1 MKSIQSILDTFS
13 SLPASAI
20 ATHVNDAL
28 AEHAALVV
36 TAPPGAGK
44 STLLPLTILA
54 ALTEQGDTTSRIL
67 MLEPRRLAARQVAE
81 RMAEMLGEEVGQ
93 TVGYRIRFETRVS
106 PATRIEVLTEG
117 ILTRMLVS
125 DPTLDGVAM
134 VLFDEFHERSLA
146 SDVALA
152 LARQAQ
158 DILRPDLRLVIMSA
172 TIDATEICKTLHAPL
187 IESEGRMHP
196 VAMERFDE
204 EATPQN
210 AAETTARAII
220 RAYRE
225 TSGSIL
231 AFLPGQGEILRCI
244 ELLGEALSPTPVL
257 PLYGMLSNEEQRR
270 AIMPCRNGER
280 KVVIATPI
288 AETSLTI
295 QGITCVV
302 DSGLYRTMAFD
313 PRTGLEHMETRRI
326 SLDMATQRMGRA
338 GRLAPGTCYRLWS
351 TATEHRMAEHRQPEI
366 LTADLS
372 STVLD
377 IATWGESNPLAL
389 PWLTPPTTAAIAQA
403 QRTLT
408 TLQALHNNKVS
419 ELGKRMSALPCH
431 PRIAR
436 MILCAKNEE
445 DKSLACNIAAILE
458 RPSNSKT
465 ATTADFTSQR
475 PDARIAQEYCRMA
488 HVKKYVGSPSPYAV
502 GALLASAYPERIG
515 MALTTP
521 GRFRLASGDEA
532 FVDKDDAIAACD
544 AIAVA
549 SVNSNGGRIFLA
561 APLHLSDITGLADEV
576 EHVAWD
582 KNKGG
587 IVAQRERRIGVHV
600 LSVSPMHDVP
610 QSAIEHILCDT
621 VKRDGVSL
629 LDWTDEVQRLQRR
642 IAAVS
647 EWHPELELPDL
658 TTDHVLATAEE
669 WLPLWL
675 SNGSKLR
682 TTAAELKRLPLA
694 EALWGM
700 LTYDQQQ
707 TVDRLAPTH
716 ITVPTGSRIRIDY
729 RQGAEAP
736 VLSVR
741 LQECFGLTDTPRV
754 DDGKR
759 PVLMELLSP
768 GFKPVQLT
776 QDLHS
781 FWTNAYFDVRKD
793 LRRRYPKH
801 SWPENPLEA
810 QAVRGVKRRE

>member
-1 MKSIQSILDTFS
+1 MKSIKTILETFT

-20 ATHVNDAL
+20 ATQVNLAL
-28 AEHAALVV
+28 TQHASLVV

-44 STLLPLTILA
+44 STLLPLTMLA
-54 ALTEQGDTTSRIL
+54 SLIGQGDTAGRIL

-106 PATRIEVLTEG
+106 SATRIEVLTEG

-125 DPTLDGVAM
+125 DPTLDGVTM
-134 VLFDEFHERSLA
+134 VIFDEFHERSLA

-158 DILRPDLRLVIMSA
+158 DLLRPELRLVIMSA
-172 TIDATEICKTLHAPL
+172 TIDATDICRTLHAPL

-196 VAMERFDE
+196 VAMVRFDE

-210 AAETTARAII
+210 AAETTARAILK
-220 RAYRE
+220 AYRE
-225 TSGSIL
+225 TTGSIL

-244 ELLGEALSPTPVL
+244 ELLGDALSPTPVL
-257 PLYGMLSNEEQRR
+257 PLYGMLSNEDQRR
-270 AIMPCRNGER
+270 AIMPCRDGER

-351 TATEHRMAEHRQPEI
+351 AATEHRMAEHRQPEI

-389 PWLTPPTTAAIAQA
+389 PWLTPPTAAAIAQA

-408 TLQALHNNKVS
+408 TLQATHSNKVT
-419 ELGKRMSALPCH
+419 ELGKRMAALPCH
-431 PRIAR
+431 TRIAR
-436 MILCAKNEE
+436 MILCAKSEE
-445 DKSLACNIAAILE
+445 DKALACNIAAVLE
-458 RPSNSKT
+458 RPASSKN
-465 ATTADFTSQR
+465 TTSSDFSSQR

-488 HVKKYVGSPSPYAV
+488 HVKKYAGTPSPYAV
-502 GALLASAYPERIG
+502 GALVASAYPERIG
-515 MALTTP
+515 MSLTTP

-532 FVDKDDAIAACD
+532 FVDKDDAVAACD

-549 SVNSNGGRIFLA
+549 SVNSSGGRIFLA
-561 APLHLSDITGLADEV
+561 APLHLNDISELADEV

-582 KNKGG
+582 KNKGC
-587 IVAQRERRIGVHV
+587 IVAQRERRIGVHI
-600 LSVSPMHDVP
+600 LSAAPLHNVT
-610 QSAIEHILCDT
+610 QQTLERILCET
-621 VKRDGVSL
+621 VKREGLSL
-629 LDWTDEVQRLQRR
+629 LDWSDEVQLLQRR

-647 EWHPELELPDL
+647 EWHPELGLPSL
-658 TTDHVLATAEE
+658 ASDHVLDTADE

-675 SNGSKLR
+675 TNGSKLR
-682 TTAAELKRLPLA
+682 TTAAELKRLPLT

-741 LQECFGLTDTPRV
+741 LQECFGLTDTPCV
-754 DDGKR
+754 DNGKR

-810 QAVRGVKRRE
+810 QAVRGVKR

>member
-1 MKSIQSILDTFS
+1 MKSIKTILETFT

-20 ATHVNDAL
+20 ATQVNLAL
-28 AEHAALVV
+28 TQHASLVV

-44 STLLPLTILA
+44 STLLPLTMLA
-54 ALTEQGDTTSRIL
+54 SLVGQGDTAGRIL

-106 PATRIEVLTEG
+106 SATRIEVLTEG

-125 DPTLDGVAM
+125 DPTLDGVDM
-134 VLFDEFHERSLA
+134 VIFDEFHERSLA

-158 DILRPDLRLVIMSA
+158 DLLRPELRLVIMSA
-172 TIDATEICKTLHAPL
+172 TIDATDICRTLHAPL

-196 VAMERFDE
+196 VAMVRFDE

-210 AAETTARAII
+210 AAETTARAILK
-220 RAYRE
+220 AYRE
-225 TSGSIL
+225 TTGSIL

-244 ELLGEALSPTPVL
+244 ELLGDALSPTPVL
-257 PLYGMLSNEEQRR
+257 PLYGMLSNEDQRR
-270 AIMPCRNGER
+270 AIMPCRDGER

-351 TATEHRMAEHRQPEI
+351 AATEHRMAEHRQPEI

-377 IATWGESNPLAL
+377 IATWGESNLLAL
-389 PWLTPPTTAAIAQA
+389 PWLTPPTAAAIAQA

-408 TLQALHNNKVS
+408 TLQATHSNKVT
-419 ELGKRMSALPCH
+419 ELGKRMAALPCH
-431 PRIAR
+431 TRIAR
-436 MILCAKNEE
+436 MILCAKSEE
-445 DKSLACNIAAILE
+445 DKALACNIAAVLE
-458 RPSNSKT
+458 RPASSKN
-465 ATTADFTSQR
+465 TTSSDFSSQR

-488 HVKKYVGSPSPYAV
+488 HVKKYAGTPSPYAV
-502 GALLASAYPERIG
+502 GALVASAYPERIG
-515 MALTTP
+515 MSLTTP

-532 FVDKDDAIAACD
+532 FVDKDDAVAACD

-549 SVNSNGGRIFLA
+549 SVNSSGGRIFLA
-561 APLHLSDITGLADEV
+561 APLHLNDISELADEV

-582 KNKGG
+582 KNKGC
-587 IVAQRERRIGVHV
+587 IVAQHERRIGVHT
-600 LSVSPMHDVP
+600 LSAAPLHNVT
-610 QSAIEHILCDT
+610 QQTLERILCET
-621 VKRDGVSL
+621 VKREGVSL
-629 LDWTDEVQRLQRR
+629 LDWSDEVQLLQRR

-647 EWHPELELPDL
+647 EWHPELGLPSL
-658 TTDHVLATAEE
+658 ASDHVLETADE

-675 SNGSKLR
+675 TNGSKLR
-682 TTAAELKRLPLA
+682 TTAAELKRLPLT
-694 EALWGM
+694 EALWDM

-741 LQECFGLTDTPRV
+741 LQECFGLTDTPCV
-754 DDGKR
+754 DNGKR

-810 QAVRGVKRRE
+810 QAVRGVKR

>member
-1 MKSIQSILDTFS
+1 MKSINTILETFT

-20 ATHVNDAL
+20 ATQVNVAL
-28 AEHAALVV
+28 TQHASLVV

-44 STLLPLTILA
+44 STLLPLTMLA
-54 ALTEQGDTTSRIL
+54 SLVGQGDTAGRIL

-106 PATRIEVLTEG
+106 SATRIEVLTEG

-125 DPTLDGVAM
+125 DPTLDGVNM
-134 VLFDEFHERSLA
+134 VIFDEFHERSLA

-158 DILRPDLRLVIMSA
+158 DLLRPELRLVIMSA
-172 TIDATEICKTLHAPL
+172 TIDATDICRTLHAPL

-196 VAMERFDE
+196 VAMVRFDK

-210 AAETTARAII
+210 AAETTARAILK
-220 RAYRE
+220 AYRE
-225 TSGSIL
+225 TTGSIL

-244 ELLGEALSPTPVL
+244 ELLGDALSPTPVL
-257 PLYGMLSNEEQRR
+257 PLYGMLSNEDQRR
-270 AIMPCRNGER
+270 AIMPCRDGER

-295 QGITCVV
+295 QGITCIV

-351 TATEHRMAEHRQPEI
+351 AATEHRMAEHRQPEI

-389 PWLTPPTTAAIAQA
+389 PWLTPPTAAAIAQA

-408 TLQALHNNKVS
+408 TLQATHSNKVT
-419 ELGKRMSALPCH
+419 ELGKRMAALPCH

-436 MILCAKNEE
+436 MILCAKSEE
-445 DKSLACNIAAILE
+445 DKALACNVAAVLE
-458 RPSNSKT
+458 RPASSKN
-465 ATTADFTSQR
+465 TTSSDFSSQR

-488 HVKKYVGSPSPYAV
+488 HVKKYAGTPSPYV
-502 GALLASAYPERIG
+502 MGALVASAYPERIG
-515 MALTTP
+515 IALTTP

-532 FVDKDDAIAACD
+532 FVDKDDAVAACD

-549 SVNSNGGRIFLA
+549 SVNSSGGRIFLA
-561 APLHLSDITGLADEV
+561 APLHLNDISELADEV

-582 KNKGG
+582 KNKGC
-587 IVAQRERRIGVHV
+587 IVAQHERRIGVHT
-600 LSVSPMHDVP
+600 LSAAPLHNVT
-610 QSAIEHILCDT
+610 QQTLERILCET
-621 VKRDGVSL
+621 VKREGVSL
-629 LDWTDEVQRLQRR
+629 LDWSDEVQLLQRR

-647 EWHPELELPDL
+647 EWHPELGLPSL
-658 TTDHVLATAEE
+658 ASDHVLETADE

-675 SNGSKLR
+675 TNGSKLR

-741 LQECFGLTDTPRV
+741 LQECFGLTDTPCV
-754 DDGKR
+754 DNGKR

-781 FWTNAYFDVRKD
+781 FWTNVYFDVRKD

-810 QAVRGVKRRE
+810 QAVRGVKR

>member
-1 MKSIQSILDTFS
+1 MKSIKNILETFT

-20 ATHVNDAL
+20 ATQVNLAL
-28 AEHAALVV
+28 TQHASLVV

-44 STLLPLTILA
+44 STLLPLTMLA
-54 ALTEQGDTTSRIL
+54 SLVGQGDTAGRIL

-106 PATRIEVLTEG
+106 SATRIEVLTEG

-125 DPTLDGVAM
+125 DPTLDGVDM
-134 VLFDEFHERSLA
+134 VIFDEFHERSLA

-158 DILRPDLRLVIMSA
+158 DLLRPELRLVIMSA
-172 TIDATEICKTLHAPL
+172 TIDATDICRTLHAPL

-196 VAMERFDE
+196 VAMVRFDE

-210 AAETTARAII
+210 AAETTARAILK
-220 RAYRE
+220 AYRE
-225 TSGSIL
+225 TTGSIL

-244 ELLGEALSPTPVL
+244 ELLGDALSPTPVL
-257 PLYGMLSNEEQRR
+257 PLYGMLSNEDQRR
-270 AIMPCRNGER
+270 AIMPCRDGER

-351 TATEHRMAEHRQPEI
+351 AATEHRMAEHRQPEI

-389 PWLTPPTTAAIAQA
+389 PWLTPPTAAAIAQA

-408 TLQALHNNKVS
+408 TLQATHSNKVT
-419 ELGKRMSALPCH
+419 ELGKRMAALPCH

-436 MILCAKNEE
+436 MILCAKSEE
-445 DKSLACNIAAILE
+445 DKALACNIAAVLE
-458 RPSNSKT
+458 RPASSKNT
-465 ATTADFTSQR
+465 ASSDFSSQR

-488 HVKKYVGSPSPYAV
+488 RVKKYAGTPSPYV
-502 GALLASAYPERIG
+502 MGALVASAYPERIG
-515 MALTTP
+515 IALTTP

-532 FVDKDDAIAACD
+532 FVDKDDAVAACD

-549 SVNSNGGRIFLA
+549 SVNSSGGRIFLA
-561 APLHLSDITGLADEV
+561 APLHLNDISELADEV

-582 KNKGG
+582 KNKGC
-587 IVAQRERRIGVHV
+587 IVAQRERRIGVHI
-600 LSVSPMHDVP
+600 LSAAPLHNVT
-610 QSAIEHILCDT
+610 QQTLERILCET
-621 VKRDGVSL
+621 VKREGVSL
-629 LDWTDEVQRLQRR
+629 LDWSDEVQLLQRR

-647 EWHPELELPDL
+647 EWHPELGLPSL
-658 TTDHVLATAEE
+658 ASDHVLETADE

-675 SNGSKLR
+675 TNGSKLR
-682 TTAAELKRLPLA
+682 TTAAELKRLPLT

-741 LQECFGLTDTPRV
+741 LQECFGLTDTPCV
-754 DDGKR
+754 DNGKR

-810 QAVRGVKRRE
+810 QAVRGVKR

>member
-1 MKSIQSILDTFS
+1 MKSIKTILETFT

-20 ATHVNDAL
+20 ATQVNLAL
-28 AEHAALVV
+28 TQHASLVV

-44 STLLPLTILA
+44 STLLPLTMLA
-54 ALTEQGDTTSRIL
+54 SLVGQGDTAGRIL

-106 PATRIEVLTEG
+106 SATRIEVLTEG

-125 DPTLDGVAM
+125 DPTLDGVDM
-134 VLFDEFHERSLA
+134 VIFDEFHERSLA

-158 DILRPDLRLVIMSA
+158 DLLRPELRLVIMSA
-172 TIDATEICKTLHAPL
+172 TIDATDICRTLHAPL

-196 VAMERFDE
+196 VAMVRFDE

-210 AAETTARAII
+210 AAETTARAILK
-220 RAYRE
+220 AYRE
-225 TSGSIL
+225 TTGSIL

-244 ELLGEALSPTPVL
+244 ELLGDALSPTPVL
-257 PLYGMLSNEEQRR
+257 PLYGMLSNEDQRR
-270 AIMPCRNGER
+270 AIMPCRDGER

-351 TATEHRMAEHRQPEI
+351 AATEHRMAEHRQPEI

-377 IATWGESNPLAL
+377 IATWGESNLLAL
-389 PWLTPPTTAAIAQA
+389 PWLTPPTAAAIAQA

-408 TLQALHNNKVS
+408 TLQATHSNKVT
-419 ELGKRMSALPCH
+419 ELGKRMAALPCH

-436 MILCAKNEE
+436 MILCAKSEE
-445 DKSLACNIAAILE
+445 DKALACNIAAVLE
-458 RPSNSKT
+458 RPASSKN
-465 ATTADFTSQR
+465 TTSSDFSSQR

-488 HVKKYVGSPSPYAV
+488 HVKKYAGTPSPYAV
-502 GALLASAYPERIG
+502 GALVASAYPERIG
-515 MALTTP
+515 MSLTTP

-532 FVDKDDAIAACD
+532 FVDKDDAVAACD

-549 SVNSNGGRIFLA
+549 SVNSSGGRIFLA
-561 APLHLSDITGLADEV
+561 APLHLNDISELADEV

-582 KNKGG
+582 KNKGC
-587 IVAQRERRIGVHV
+587 IVAQHERRIGVHT
-600 LSVSPMHDVP
+600 LSAAPLHNVT
-610 QSAIEHILCDT
+610 QQTLERILCET
-621 VKRDGVSL
+621 VKREGLSL
-629 LDWTDEVQRLQRR
+629 LDWSDEVQLLQRR

-647 EWHPELELPDL
+647 EWHPELGLPSL
-658 TTDHVLATAEE
+658 ASDHVLETADE

-675 SNGSKLR
+675 TNGSKLR
-682 TTAAELKRLPLA
+682 TTAAELKRLPLT
-694 EALWGM
+694 EALWDM

-741 LQECFGLTDTPRV
+741 LQECFGLTDTPCV
-754 DDGKR
+754 DNGKR

-810 QAVRGVKRRE
+810 QAVRGVKR

>member
-1 MKSIQSILDTFS
+1 MKSIKTILETFT

-20 ATHVNDAL
+20 ATQVNLAL
-28 AEHAALVV
+28 TQHASLVV

-44 STLLPLTILA
+44 STLLPLTMLA
-54 ALTEQGDTTSRIL
+54 SLVGQGDTAGRIL

-106 PATRIEVLTEG
+106 SATRIEVLTEG

-134 VLFDEFHERSLA
+134 VIFDEFHERSLT

-158 DILRPDLRLVIMSA
+158 DLLRPELRLVIMSA
-172 TIDATEICKTLHAPL
+172 TIDATDICRTLHAPL

-196 VAMERFDE
+196 VAMVRFDE

-210 AAETTARAII
+210 AAETTARAILK
-220 RAYRE
+220 AYRE
-225 TSGSIL
+225 TTGSIL

-244 ELLGEALSPTPVL
+244 ELLGDALSPTPVL
-257 PLYGMLSNEEQRR
+257 PLYGMLSNEDQRR
-270 AIMPCRNGER
+270 AIMPCRDGER

-351 TATEHRMAEHRQPEI
+351 AATEHRMAEHRQPEI

-389 PWLTPPTTAAIAQA
+389 PWLTPPTAAAIAQA

-408 TLQALHNNKVS
+408 TLQATHSNKVT
-419 ELGKRMSALPCH
+419 ELGKRMAALPCH

-436 MILCAKNEE
+436 MILCAKSEE
-445 DKSLACNIAAILE
+445 DKALACNVAAVLE
-458 RPSNSKT
+458 RPASSKN
-465 ATTADFTSQR
+465 TTSSDFSSQR

-488 HVKKYVGSPSPYAV
+488 HVKKYAGTPSPYAV
-502 GALLASAYPERIG
+502 GALVASAYPERIG
-515 MALTTP
+515 MSLTTP

-532 FVDKDDAIAACD
+532 FVDKDDAVAACD

-549 SVNSNGGRIFLA
+549 SVNSSGGRIFLA
-561 APLHLSDITGLADEV
+561 APLHLNDISELADEV

-582 KNKGG
+582 KNKGC
-587 IVAQRERRIGVHV
+587 IVAQRERRIGVHI
-600 LSVSPMHDVP
+600 LSAAPLHNVT
-610 QSAIEHILCDT
+610 QQTLERILCET
-621 VKRDGVSL
+621 LKREGLSL
-629 LDWTDEVQRLQRR
+629 LDWSDEVQLLQRR

-647 EWHPELELPDL
+647 EWHPELGLPSL
-658 TTDHVLATAEE
+658 ASDHVLETADE

-675 SNGSKLR
+675 TNGSKLR
-682 TTAAELKRLPLA
+682 TTAAELKRLPLT

-741 LQECFGLTDTPRV
+741 LQECFGLTDTPCV
-754 DDGKR
+754 DNGKR

-810 QAVRGVKRRE
+810 QAVRGVKR

>member
-1 MKSIQSILDTFS
+1 MKSIKTILETFT

-20 ATHVNDAL
+20 ATQVNLAL
-28 AEHAALVV
+28 TQHASLVV

-44 STLLPLTILA
+44 STLLPLTMLA
-54 ALTEQGDTTSRIL
+54 SLIGQGDTAGRIL

-106 PATRIEVLTEG
+106 SATRIEVLTEG

-125 DPTLDGVAM
+125 DPTLDGVDM
-134 VLFDEFHERSLA
+134 VIFDEFHERSLA

-158 DILRPDLRLVIMSA
+158 DLLRPELRLVIMSA
-172 TIDATEICKTLHAPL
+172 TIDATDICRTLHAPL

-196 VAMERFDE
+196 VAMVRFDE

-210 AAETTARAII
+210 AAETTARAILK
-220 RAYRE
+220 AYRE
-225 TSGSIL
+225 TTGSIL

-244 ELLGEALSPTPVL
+244 ELLGDALSPTPVL
-257 PLYGMLSNEEQRR
+257 PLYGMLSNEDQRR
-270 AIMPCRNGER
+270 AIMPCRDGER

-351 TATEHRMAEHRQPEI
+351 AATEHRMAEHRQPEI

-389 PWLTPPTTAAIAQA
+389 PWLTPPTAAAIAQA

-408 TLQALHNNKVS
+408 TLQATHSNKVT
-419 ELGKRMSALPCH
+419 ELGKRMAALPCH

-436 MILCAKNEE
+436 MILCAKSEE
-445 DKSLACNIAAILE
+445 DKALACNIAAVLE
-458 RPSNSKT
+458 RPASSKNT
-465 ATTADFTSQR
+465 ASSDFSSQR

-488 HVKKYVGSPSPYAV
+488 RVKKYAGTPSPYV
-502 GALLASAYPERIG
+502 MGALVASAYPERIG
-515 MALTTP
+515 IALTTP

-532 FVDKDDAIAACD
+532 FVDKDDAVAACD

-549 SVNSNGGRIFLA
+549 SVNSSGGRIFLA
-561 APLHLSDITGLADEV
+561 APLHLNDISELADEV

-582 KNKGG
+582 KNKGC
-587 IVAQRERRIGVHV
+587 IVAQRERRIGVHI
-600 LSVSPMHDVP
+600 LSAAPLHNVT
-610 QSAIEHILCDT
+610 QQTLERILCET
-621 VKRDGVSL
+621 VKREGLSL
-629 LDWTDEVQRLQRR
+629 LDWSDEVQLLQRR

-647 EWHPELELPDL
+647 EWHPELGLPSL
-658 TTDHVLATAEE
+658 ASDHVLETADE

-675 SNGSKLR
+675 TNGSKLR

-741 LQECFGLTDTPRV
+741 LQECFGLTDTPCV
-754 DDGKR
+754 DNGKR

-810 QAVRGVKRRE
+810 QAVRGVKR